1 MIKIFTG
8 FTDFHAFIKQYPWA
22 VEANNYCQQIGVLT
36 TQMQNSCPCK
46 KGQFIPQIEANYLAL
61 EHNLSNLERSS
72 IKQALGAAQVQLQ
85 HNGNTFLVF

>member
-46 KGQFIPQIEANYLAL
+46 KGQF
-61 EHNLSNLERSS
+61 
-72 IKQALGAAQVQLQ
+72 
-85 HNGNTFLVF
+85 